1 MKTLNMKEIAKT
13 IVEKYPFPIMMEQ
26 IEFKNESSKV
36 ATEQSK
42 KYLNYRQDTI
52 GNKFEKF
59 PFSTDSYSLGTWK
72 QNLQFIGINGEIID
86 TCNCLDFI
94 KYSNG
99 QEVNKIRSEW
109 RLKGKEDDIVVAIIS
124 TIVADSYRPDYCE
137 NNSVVLFLSKPY
149 TVKEINEIRAS
160 YYSPLEEQR
169 INESLNKIKT
179 IWA

>member
-1 MKTLNMKEIAKT
+1 MKTLNMKEIAKK

-26 IEFKNESSKV
+26 IEFKNESTKA

-59 PFSTDSYSLGTWK
+59 PFTTYKYQHGTWE
-72 QNLQFIGINGEIID
+72 QNLQFIGINGEVID
-86 TCNCLDFI
+86 TCNCSKLTI
-94 KYSNG
+94 NTNG
-99 QEVNKIRSEW
+99 QEVNKIKREW

-124 TIVADSYRPDYCE
+124 TIVADSYRPEYCE

-149 TVKEINEIRAS
+149 TVKEINDIRAS
-160 YYSPLEEQR
+160 FYTPLEKER
-169 INESLNKIKT
+169 IENALDKIKT
-179 IWA
+179 IWE